1 MRESSEVLDSYLN
14 DTLFKDETNQE
25 FLHRLLKY
33 EIYKKEEKSF
43 NRRIKAAA
51 FPQVK
56 DLDKFDITSQNG
68 LSSKNLKQLRELT
81 WLESAMNLL
90 VLGPPGVGK
99 TYLSLGLGYDAI
111 KRGYKAYFTR
121 MDDLLHTLKTSEFV
135 RSSKARIKQILDS
148 DLVIIDDMV
157 FLAIDKKEAN
167 LLFHLISKLYEQ
179 TSIIITSN
187 KGPEEWGELLGE
199 PAIATAILDRLLHRS
214 EVINLYGNS
223 YRLDHRES
231 IFGKH

>member
-1 MRESSEVLDSYLN
+1 MNEEIKAYLRTLNMRESSEVLDSYLN
-14 DTLFKDETNQE
+14 DALFKDETNQE

-43 NRRIKAAA
+43 NRRIKAAS

-167 LLFHLISKLYEQ
+167 LLFHLITIKYFH
-179 TSIIITSN
+179 
-187 KGPEEWGELLGE
+187 P
-199 PAIATAILDRLLHRS
+199 
-214 EVINLYGNS
+214 
-223 YRLDHRES
+223 
-231 IFGKH
+231 